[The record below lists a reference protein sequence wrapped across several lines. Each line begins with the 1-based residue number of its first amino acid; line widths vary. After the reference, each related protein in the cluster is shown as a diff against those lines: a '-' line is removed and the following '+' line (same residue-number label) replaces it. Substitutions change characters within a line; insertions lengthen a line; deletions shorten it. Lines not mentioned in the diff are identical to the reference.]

1 MTSLSAKVV
10 VRSTCTLPSPDPT
23 CATILGLL
31 LLSWVA
37 HSITVTTVVYLFVV
51 VDRALCSSAKS
62 SYCEAQPWFKEASDQ
77 FKRFHGMH
85 ACFST
90 QCTHTYKIIKDKTF
104 AFV

>member
-1 MTSLSAKVV
+1 MTSLSAKVG
-10 VRSTCTLPSPDPT
+10 VRSTYTLPSPDF
-23 CATILGLL
+23 CGTILGLL

-37 HSITVTTVVYLFVV
+37 HSIAETTVVIVV

-62 SYCEAQPWFKEASDQ
+62 SYCEAQPWFEEASDQ